1 MRIVM
6 LDRHQPLSVQVLVDT
21 LLRAVLPPAGPAT
34 WASPARRIDP
44 CQCPSAG
51 VRGPLIVPPSD
62 WKEFIVSKKLPI
74 QKRKDIF
81 LALVAA
87 QDAHTMSVRD
97 TQRQVQLDFAITE
110 SQLEEIIEEGVEKEW
125 LDEYATSA

>member
-1 MRIVM
+1 M
-6 LDRHQPLSVQVLVDT
+6 
-21 LLRAVLPPAGPAT
+21 A
-34 WASPARRIDP
+34 
-44 CQCPSAG
+44 
-51 VRGPLIVPPSD
+51 
-62 WKEFIVSKKLPI
+62 SKKLPV

-87 QDAHTMSVRD
+87 QDAHTMTVKD
-97 TQRQVQLDFAITE
+97 TKRQVQLDFAITE